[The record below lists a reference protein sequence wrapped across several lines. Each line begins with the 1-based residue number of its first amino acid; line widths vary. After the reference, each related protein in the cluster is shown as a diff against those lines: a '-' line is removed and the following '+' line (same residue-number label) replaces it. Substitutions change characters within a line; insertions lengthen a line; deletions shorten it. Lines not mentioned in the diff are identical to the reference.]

1 MYKKLSFVVVSI
13 CFVLYISAN
22 SSTNNTEKTQTREEA
37 IAKLSYVLEVVQN
50 YYVDEQNMSDIVDKA
65 IAGLMNELD
74 AHSSYLNKKRYKGL
88 QQSTKGE
95 FGGLGIVV
103 GMRDG
108 ALTVISPID
117 DTPAK
122 KAGIESS
129 DIILKIDNKSTIGI
143 KLEEA
148 VSLMR
153 GKPGTDI
160 ELTIVRKGERK
171 PILIPI
177 TRDIIKVKSVF
188 AKKIQD
194 HDMLYLR
201 ISSFDS
207 KVASSLA
214 QKFNQ
219 HKDHKGIVLDL
230 RDNPG
235 GLLSQS
241 IDVVDMFVDKGII
254 VSQKSRDKRD
264 NKTYKASKRTTK
276 THKPMVVLINGGS
289 ASASEIVAGALQDHK
304 RAIIIGEKTF
314 GKGSV
319 QQILPITKSGDEAV
333 KITIS
338 RYYLPSGRTIQ
349 AVGVSPDIESFKG
362 KTISKDKDEFDI
374 KEIDLKKH
382 LKGELEKI
390 DNKNQKN
397 DKSKNKNKKTKKDK
411 DLISSQDIK
420 ADNQLQTAINVLKA
434 LIITKGK

>member
-1 MYKKLSFVVVSI
+1 MYKKLLFIVVSMS
-13 CFVLYISAN
+13 FVLYISAN
-22 SSTNNTEKTQTREEA
+22 SNTNKRQATQTREEA
-37 IAKLSYVLEVVQN
+37 IAKLSYVLEIVEK
-50 YYVDEQNMSDIVDKA
+50 YYVDDQNMSDIVDKA
-65 IAGLMNELD
+65 IAGLMSELD
-74 AHSSYLNKKRYKGL
+74 AHSSYLDKKGYKGM

-122 KAGIESS
+122 KAGVQSS
-129 DIILKIDNKSTIGI
+129 DIILKIDDKSTIGI
-143 KLEEA
+143 KLDEA
-148 VSLMR
+148 VGLMR
-153 GKPGTDI
+153 GKPDTDI

-171 PILIPI
+171 PIVIPI

-188 AKKIQD
+188 AKNIEN

-207 KVASSLA
+207 KVASSLKE
-214 QKFNQ
+214 KFA
-219 HKDHKGIVLDL
+219 KYSDYKGIVLDL

-235 GLLSQS
+235 GLLNQA
-241 IDVVDMFVDKGII
+241 IDVVDMFVDKGVI
-254 VSQKSRDKRD
+254 VSQKSRDKND
-264 NKTYKASKRTTK
+264 NKTYKASQRATK

-289 ASASEIVAGALQDHK
+289 ASASEIVAGALQDHS
-304 RAIIIGEKTF
+304 RAILVGEKTF

-319 QQILPITKSGDEAV
+319 QQIVPITYASDEAV

-349 AVGVSPDIESFKG
+349 AVGVSPDIQSYKG
-362 KTISKDKDEFDI
+362 KAVPKDEDGFDL
-374 KEIDLKKH
+374 KEADLKKH

-390 DNKNQKN
+390 D
-397 DKSKNKNKKTKKDK
+397 DKEKTEAKKEKNKEKNKDTITKQNIAD
-411 DLISSQDIK
+411 
-420 ADNQLQTAINVLKA
+420 DNQLQTGINVLKA